1 MINIKILWVE
11 DDPNFANSVLLRLRN
26 DLLEMGV
33 VVEEEK
39 LKDGN
44 YVWETVRDWKPDVI
58 MMDHNLES
66 VQTNGALL
74 VLEIVF
80 VQNHD
85 ETPIIF
91 YSSAMDEKL
100 VGLVSNANNVSPT
113 GRDEVH
119 TELLL
124 AVKKIVAANS

>member
-1 MINIKILWVE
+1 MKKIKILWVE
-11 DDPNFANSVLLRLRN
+11 DDPNFPKSVLLRLKS
-26 DLLEMGV
+26 DLNKIGV
-33 VVEEEK
+33 EIEEEK
-39 LKDGN
+39 LTDGN
-44 YVWETVRDWKPDVI
+44 YVWETVRDWKPDII

-85 ETPIIF
+85 GTPIIF

-100 VGLVSNANNVSPT
+100 VGLVNNANNVSPT

-124 AVKKIVAANS
+124 AIKRIL

>member
-1 MINIKILWVE
+1 MINLKILWVE
-11 DDPNFANSVLLRLRN
+11 NDLNFPGSVLLRLKN
-26 DLLEMGV
+26 DLLEMKV
-33 VVEEEK
+33 DIEEEK
-39 LKDGN
+39 LTDGN
-44 YVWETVRDWKPDVI
+44 YVWETVRDWVPDII

-74 VLEIVF
+74 ILEIVF

-85 ETPIIF
+85 DTPIIF
-91 YSSAMDEKL
+91 YSSAMDERL
-100 VGLVSNANNVSPT
+100 MGLVSKANNVNPV

-124 AVKKIVAANS
+124 AVKKLIEDRS